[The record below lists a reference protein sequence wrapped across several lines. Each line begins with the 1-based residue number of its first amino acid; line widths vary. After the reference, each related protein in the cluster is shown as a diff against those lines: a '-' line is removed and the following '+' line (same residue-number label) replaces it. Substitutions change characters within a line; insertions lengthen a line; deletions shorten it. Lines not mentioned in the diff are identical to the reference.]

1 MTGSGTSNGVT
12 SKRVGEILW
21 RQRLVCAVV
30 ALIILAVGSAVVVT
44 RPKVYQS
51 TSSVALL
58 PVATNPG
65 ILPNYPN
72 LIISLI
78 PTYVQL
84 ISSPVLLN
92 QVAAMVPFH
101 ITEAQLS
108 SDVHGESISNAAII
122 NIVAENPNPAQA
134 REIASAATSSFLRQ
148 LRGNGVVVPRI
159 YGRPSAADQPA
170 PPRTTPL
177 LGAVLALAVV
187 LGLGAGLLWDRLAG
201 GTAGPGLRVGRTRR
215 APPADHPARR
225 TSDHS

>member
-1 MTGSGTSNGVT
+1 MSGTSNGIT

-30 ALIILAVGSAVVVT
+30 ALIILAVGSAVVLT

-92 QVAAMVPFH
+92 QVAAKLPFH

-108 SDVHGESISNAAII
+108 SDVHAESLSNAAII
-122 NIVAENPNPAQA
+122 DIVAENPNPAQA
-134 REIASAATSSFLRQ
+134 KEIASAATVPFSDNCAGTVSSSRGSTADPLLPTSQHHLGQRRCLVPFL
-148 LRGNGVVVPRI
+148 LS
-159 YGRPSAADQPA
+159 PSYWDSAPGCSGIAWLAA
-170 PPRTTPL
+170 PP
-177 LGAVLALAVV
+177 V
-187 LGLGAGLLWDRLAG
+187 
-201 GTAGPGLRVGRTRR
+201 R
-215 APPADHPARR
+215 A
-225 TSDHS
+225 